1 MRPFR
6 LKVGA
11 GFFFA
16 QMAHLFKLYF
26 DSFKGLSTEVWWLA
40 LITLINR
47 AGTMVIPFLSLY
59 LTEDLKFTLSDV
71 GWVMSAF
78 GLGSVVG
85 SWLGGKL
92 TDKLGAY
99 KIMVFSL
106 IGSGILF
113 IGIQYVTDFTY
124 LCLSIFIL
132 TTVADLFRPAL
143 FVALNAYSK
152 PENKTRS
159 VTLIRLAINLG
170 FSAGP
175 AVGGVLIISMGY
187 GGLFWVDGITCILAG
202 LLFVQILNPKKAPVA
217 KETPISKP
225 QSAYTDGKYLLF
237 VAAILLFAVVFMQY
251 FSTIP
256 LYYKE
261 AHHLTEFQI
270 GLLFAGNG
278 FLIFLFEMPLV
289 KWLENTRKT
298 KTFLMIVG
306 ALMTGLSFIIFNMTD
321 WTGILIVGLFLITFG
336 EMVIFPFSN
345 AFAMERS
352 NLGNKGEYMAL
363 YMMAFSFAHIFS
375 HNGGMQ
381 LIDSIGFDQ
390 TWLIVTGL
398 ALGSVILLILLGRL
412 MRSEEKID

>member
-1 MRPFR
+1 
-6 LKVGA
+6 
-11 GFFFA
+11 
-16 QMAHLFKLYF
+16 MAHLFKLYF
-26 DSFKGLSTEVWWLA
+26 DSFKGLSKEVWWLA

-59 LTEDLKFTLSDV
+59 LTEDLNFTLTDV

-92 TDKLGAY
+92 TDKIGAY

-106 IGSGILF
+106 IVSGFLF
-113 IGIQYVTDFTY
+113 VGIQYVTDFTY

-132 TTVADLFRPAL
+132 ITVADLFRPAL
-143 FVALNAYSK
+143 FVALNSYSK

-175 AVGGVLIISMGY
+175 AVGGMIIVGIGY
-187 GGLFWVDGITCILAG
+187 GGLFWVDGITCVLAG
-202 LLFVQILNPKKAPVA
+202 LLFVKILNPKKAPVA
-217 KETPISKP
+217 EEKEVVNR
-225 QSAYTDGKYLLF
+225 QSAYTDRKYLIF
-237 VAAILLFAVVFMQY
+237 VIAILLYALVFMQY

-261 AHHLTEFQI
+261 GHHLTEFQI
-270 GLLFAGNG
+270 GILFAGNG
-278 FLIFLFEMPLV
+278 LLIFLLEMPMV
-289 KWLENTRKT
+289 KWLENSGRSKEY
-298 KTFLMIVG
+298 LMIIG
-306 ALMTGLSFIIFNMTD
+306 AILTGASFIILNMTD
-321 WTGILIVGLFLITFG
+321 WTGVLVVGLFLITFG
-336 EMVIFPFSN
+336 EMIFFPFSN

-381 LIDSIGFDQ
+381 LIDNFGFDT

-398 ALGSVILLILLGRL
+398 SSASVILLLVL
-412 MRSEEKID
+412 RSKMKGNKTIEN